1 MYSAL
6 SKVNYFLWFIHLE
19 RQAKKKKEQ
28 NRKYPERPIDQ
39 FSKAVVLYLKNES
52 VNQVLFL

>member
-19 RQAKKKKEQ
+19 RQAKKKKK
-28 NRKYPERPIDQ
+28 NRTENIQKDQ
-39 FSKAVVLYLKNES
+39 LTN
-52 VNQVLFL
+52 FLRGGGCCLVSEK